1 METAKTVINDALQE
15 LIVQAS
21 EQPIEAVEFYTAVRY
36 LNRMMGEFAA
46 DGIPLGYTEVQ
57 NPSDV
62 ITVASG
68 AINGMV
74 YNLAMNLATQYDV
87 PVSPELAM
95 KAANAKNVMVKI
107 ANQISP
113 SSYPDTLPVGSG
125 NEGDV
130 FDDEKFYS
138 GLDDT
143 VNTELGGVIGLEQLP

>member
-46 DGIPLGYTEVQ
+46 DGIPLGYTDVSS
-57 NPSDV
+57 PSDP

-74 YNLAMNLATQYDV
+74 YNLAMNLATQYDIIV
-87 PVSPELAM
+87 TPELAM

-113 SSYPDTLPVGSG
+113 SSYPDTLPIGSG
-125 NEGDV
+125 NEGDT
-130 FDDEKFYS
+130 FGDQKFYS
-138 GLDDT
+138 SLDDT